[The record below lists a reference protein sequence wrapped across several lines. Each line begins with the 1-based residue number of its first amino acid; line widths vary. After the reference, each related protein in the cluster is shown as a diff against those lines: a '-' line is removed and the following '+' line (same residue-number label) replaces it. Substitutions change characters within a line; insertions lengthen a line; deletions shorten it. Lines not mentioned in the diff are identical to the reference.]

1 MTCRRGAA
9 MMKLYSLP
17 AAFMS
22 HPLPP
27 PATAIHIREQERERI
42 ARDLHDD
49 LGGVLAGVGMALGRL
64 QEQLA
69 AQGLAAPLAEADEAR
84 QLLQQAMASM
94 HDIIDE
100 LHPPI
105 VEFGLVDAL
114 QWQCRQIQREYRLH
128 CQLDCPPAL
137 EQEDRFL
144 ILGLLRIL
152 REAASN
158 AARHGRASALRVDL
172 RMRQA
177 RLEMQIAD
185 DGCGI
190 APLHAKEGAT
200 RHGHGLRNMRERA
213 QALGGELFI
222 EAGQDGGVVI
232 RTLIPVA
239 R

>member
-1 MTCRRGAA
+1 
-9 MMKLYSLP
+9 MMKLYSLV

-27 PATAIHIREQERERI
+27 SATAVHIREQERERI

-49 LGGVLAGVGMALGRL
+49 LGGLLAGVGMALGRL

-69 AQGLAAPLAEADEAR
+69 AQGLAAPLAEAEQAR
-84 QLLQQAMASM
+84 QLLQHAMASM

-105 VEFGLVDAL
+105 VEFGLLDAL
-114 QWQCRQIQREYRLH
+114 QWQCQQIQRQYGMR
-128 CQLDCPPAL
+128 CQLDGPPAL

-190 APLHAKEGAT
+190 APAHAKGDAT
-200 RHGHGLRNMRERA
+200 HHGHGLRNMRERV

-222 EAGQDGGVVI
+222 EAGQDRGTVI
-232 RTLIPVA
+232 RMLIPVA